1 MKSGTDFDFGGKKVM
16 IESNKLSNSKLSA
29 YIHIPFCE
37 HICFYCDF
45 NKVFLE
51 GQPVDEYIQ
60 SLLKEIQLAKEQ
72 FPSRMMETIYI
83 GGGTPTSLSAKQLDV
98 LLKGV
103 RELLPID
110 PASEFTVEAN
120 PGDLTQEKLHVMKD
134 YGVNRLSMG
143 VQTFDNQLLK
153 KIGRKHTAEDVYETM
168 KFLEKEDFSNVSI
181 DLIYALPGQTL
192 EGFRD
197 TLKRAIELDLPHYSL
212 YSLILE
218 NKTMFM
224 NWVRQGRLQLPDQ
237 EVEALMFEE
246 TITAM
251 EKAGRH
257 QYEVSNFS
265 LAGKESQHNL
275 VYWDNNHY
283 YGFGA
288 GASGYLGHTRYRNH
302 GPIQHYLKPLR
313 ENQLP
318 VVETENLTL
327 NNQME
332 EEFFLG
338 LRKKDGV
345 SKERF
350 KNKFGR
356 TTNQVYGGK
365 IASLIEKGLLEE
377 GPEFLQLTEQG
388 LFVGNDVFEEFLL
401 DKE

>member
-1 MKSGTDFDFGGKKVM
+1 MVNEHAVNNAKV
-16 IESNKLSNSKLSA
+16 SA

-37 HICFYCDF
+37 HICYYCDF

-60 SLLKEIQLAKEQ
+60 ALLNEIRLTKEK
-72 FPSRMMETIYI
+72 FPSNDTETIYI
-83 GGGTPTSLSAKQLDV
+83 GGGTPTSLSANQLAV
-98 LLKGV
+98 LLNGV
-103 RELLPID
+103 RELLPFNEQN
-110 PASEFTVEAN
+110 EFTVEAN
-120 PGDLTQEKLHVMKD
+120 PGDLTAEKLRVMKD
-134 YGVNRLSMG
+134 FGVNRLSMG

-168 KFLEKEDFSNVSI
+168 KFLEKEDFTNVSI

-246 TITAM
+246 TIIAM

-356 TTNQVYGGK
+356 TTNQVYGEK
-365 IASLIEKGLLEE
+365 ISSLIEKGLLEE